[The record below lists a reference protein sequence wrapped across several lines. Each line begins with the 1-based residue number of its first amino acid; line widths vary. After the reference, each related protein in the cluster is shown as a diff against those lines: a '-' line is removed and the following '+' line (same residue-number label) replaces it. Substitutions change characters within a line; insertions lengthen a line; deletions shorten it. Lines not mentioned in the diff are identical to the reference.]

1 MDRPRPVVII
11 RLPAGAWEEFKAEAA
26 AVARWV
32 VAIWAVA
39 QAWVLAVM

>member
-1 MDRPRPVVII
+1 MSAPETVIVI
-11 RLPAGAWEEFKAEAA
+11 QAPAGAWEEFKAEAA

-39 QAWVLAVM
+39 QAWALAVM